1 MELWDTQ
8 LGALLERLLIR
19 AMLYQPA
26 DLCLNILNCTHFACA
41 YLCLYVKR
49 IPRIYRHIYIYI
61 YPRRHCW
68 SLTSTCRDTMFG
80 QPNIEVV
87 KSLDLW
93 TFTFPIMLLLSHG
106 PIGLKSQA
114 LPHSM
119 KRALSK
125 SQGLRIARCQVGIV
139 IIIPYDPAPFFAYSP
154 KESVNLAGSEVPPPP
169 CHGVGQ
175 S

>member
-1 MELWDTQ
+1 MQHTYRNMYMHVLSMH
-8 LGALLERLLIR
+8 RMCMIVR
-19 AMLYQPA
+19 ILYRK
-26 DLCLNILNCTHFACA
+26 CILFVV
-41 YLCLYVKR
+41 YV
-49 IPRIYRHIYIYI
+49 RIYICIYI

-169 CHGVGQ
+169 CHGVDQ